1 MRTVAGNLVTWL
13 LASLLGGAEIMAAEA
28 TPFTPGN
35 LFVAHRRAD
44 LTDGVFEFALARD
57 GSFRG
62 VVREIS
68 DPRPGDPGTPGWGP
82 SGMAIGGPGA
92 DLYVASILRGTVS
105 QFSQLDGGHLRTVE
119 VIPPPPLADLPS
131 GLHGVAWGPNGNL
144 YVARCSTDEARLGP
158 DAVLELDRR
167 SLKIVRQI
175 RQAGPTTL
183 RCYGGIAF
191 GPGDLLYVTGINS
204 GNIVAL
210 DLSGVAGEGVV
221 SAPTARELRML
232 DEDENP
238 VAALAALTFG
248 PDGTLYVSIGQ
259 GGNLARPRI
268 GVVAPGADSQTSAIP
283 VGQPTGI
290 RFGANGHV
298 YVGDRAERAVL
309 EIDPKSGERVR
320 TITNGREAGG
330 ALDPRF
336 VIFHPMPFQ

>member
-1 MRTVAGNLVTWL
+1 MRKF
-13 LASLLGGAEIMAAEA
+13 LALALAASGFGGAEAMAEEA
-28 TPFTPGN
+28 TAFTPGN

-44 LTDGVFEFALARD
+44 RTDGVFEFALARD

-62 VVREIS
+62 VVREIA
-68 DPRPGDPGTPGWGP
+68 DPRPGDRGTPGWGP

-105 QFSQLDGGHLRTVE
+105 QFSQRDGSHLRTVE
-119 VIPPPPLADLPS
+119 IIPPPPLADLPS

-144 YVARCSTDEARLGP
+144 YVARCSTDETRLGP

-167 SLKIVRQI
+167 SLAMVRLI
-175 RQAGPTTL
+175 RQAEPGTL

-191 GPGDLLYVTGINS
+191 GPGDLLYVTGIDS

-210 DLSGVAGEGVV
+210 DLADIRGDGVV
-221 SAPTARELRML
+221 SAPTVRDIVML
-232 DEDENP
+232 QEDEDP

-248 PDGTLYVSIGQ
+248 LDGTLYVSIGQ

-268 GVVAPGADSQTSAIP
+268 GIAAPGAGSQTGAIP
-283 VGQPTGI
+283 IGQPTGI
-290 RFGANGHV
+290 RFGMNGHI
-298 YVGDRAERAVL
+298 YVGDRVERAVL
-309 EIDPKSGERVR
+309 EIDPATGSTVR
-320 TITNGREAGG
+320 KIANGRDADG

-336 VIFHPMPFQ
+336 VIFHPVPFQ